1 MPRYFIEFSYD
12 GSNYHGIQKQ
22 PYSLTIQEILETN
35 ISKYSGSNINLTLA
49 GRTDAGVHAKQ
60 MFAHFDIE
68 HDFNKTNFC
77 RSINMM
83 IPKDIC
89 VECLSEVAE
98 DLHARFDAIS
108 RTYEYFISSKKDPFN
123 YKFSYY
129 FRDKLDIDKMNESC
143 QILIKHKN
151 FKCFSKS
158 NTDVKTYDCDIQ
170 FAEWN
175 ISDKGYNFSVKANRF
190 LRNMVRSIVG
200 TMIQIGIQKISDKD
214 FQIIL
219 DSQDR
224 RNAGYS
230 VPASGLFLTNIDY
243 KEKFETSWKK

>member
-22 PYSLTIQEILETN
+22 PNSLTIQEILETN
-35 ISKYSGSNINLTLA
+35 VSKYCGSDINLTLA

-60 MFAHFDIE
+60 MFAHFDVE
-68 HDFNKTNFC
+68 HVFDKTNLC
-77 RSINMM
+77 RSLNMM

-89 VECLSEVAE
+89 VECLSQVTE
-98 DLHARFDAIS
+98 DSHARFDALN
-108 RTYEYFISSKKDPFN
+108 RTYKYYISSKKDPFN
-123 YKFSYY
+123 YKFSYF
-129 FRDKLDIDKMNESC
+129 FRDKLDVDKMNESC
-143 QILIKHKN
+143 QRLIKHKN

-170 FAEWN
+170 FAEWSVYEN
-175 ISDKGYNFSVKANRF
+175 GYKFSIRANRF

-200 TMIQIGIQKISDKD
+200 TMIEIGTQKITDKD

-219 DSQDR
+219 DSKDR
-224 RNAGYS
+224 RKAGYS
-230 VPASGLFLTNIDY
+230 VPASGLFLTNINY
-243 KEKFETSWKK
+243 KKIFETSWRK